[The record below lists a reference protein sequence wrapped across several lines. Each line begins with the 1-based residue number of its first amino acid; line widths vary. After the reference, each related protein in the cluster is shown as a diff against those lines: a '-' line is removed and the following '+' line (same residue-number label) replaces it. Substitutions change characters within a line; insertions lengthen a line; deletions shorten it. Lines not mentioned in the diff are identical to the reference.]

1 MAGSGTPRPGKGRQ
15 GGARWGQAREGDM
28 GEERTPKFDQ
38 DAGAQA
44 VVIGRI
50 VHYVPNAGETYS
62 GSERPA
68 IIVQVWQN
76 PGQVSLLVFLDG
88 TNDQAY
94 RGAPDNSPTF

>member
-1 MAGSGTPRPGKGRQ
+1 
-15 GGARWGQAREGDM
+15 M

-50 VHYVPNAGETYS
+50 VHYTPNPGETFGGY
-62 GSERPA
+62 ERPA
-68 IIVQVWQN
+68 IIVQVW
-76 PGQVSLLVFLDG
+76 PEEHGKVSLLVFLDG

-94 RGAPDNSPTF
+94 RGAPDNSPTFWVPSVLYSVYKEPRSWHWPKD